1 MSWTPIV
8 VVARRE
14 IEEIFGDWR
23 MVLPLLI
30 LTFAVPL
37 LLLLAVL
44 SAARVF
50 GDPSWAQS
58 LLPLAVLLCGF
69 LPAGFSVVNA
79 SESFVGEK
87 ERSTLE
93 SLLSTPVTDGSIY
106 LGKLAGALLLPLCTS
121 CLAIVTFTTSFVLL
135 TLGDAE
141 GSLQLWFVAPVLAL
155 SALKVAILVAGAV
168 AISIQA
174 TSVRGA
180 NLLAAFML
188 VPLGAIV
195 NLEAVLLV
203 SERVAA
209 LAGIGIV
216 LAVTGTLLIWSGWA
230 TFKRETIVG
239 QERAGVYLSVF
250 ARLYSHLQRTYRSA
264 RNRNR

>member
-1 MSWTPIV
+1 MNWTPII

-14 IEEIFGDWR
+14 IEEVLGDWR

-93 SLLSTPVTDGSIY
+93 SLLATPATDGAIY
-106 LGKLAGALLLPLCTS
+106 LGKLAGALLLPLCAS
-121 CLAIVTFTTSFVLL
+121 WLAIVTFTTSFVLF
-135 TLGDAE
+135 TFGDAG
-141 GSLQLWFVAPVLAL
+141 GSLQLWFVALVMAL
-155 SALKVAILVAGAV
+155 SALKVTLLVAGAV
-168 AISIQA
+168 AISIHA

-188 VPLGAIV
+188 APLGAIV

-203 SERVAA
+203 SERVVALTGIGVA
-209 LAGIGIV
+209 LA
-216 LAVTGTLLIWSGWA
+216 ATGTILIWSGWA
-230 TFKRETIVG
+230 TFKRETTMA
-239 QERAGVYLSVF
+239 QAHSGVRIPALSRV
-250 ARLYSHLQRTYRSA
+250 YNHLRRTGGIAS
-264 RNRNR
+264 NRNQ